1 MARARDPAKS
11 RRDILD
17 AASQLFAERGYN
29 AVSLAEIGRVA
40 GVARATP
47 AYFFGSKSGLYR
59 AVLAQAQQERDRAL
73 DAAFAPL
80 RDWEA
85 GQAPPLRDA
94 IERAIDGYLSFL
106 DSNPAFARLIEWE
119 ALTGAAELA
128 AGVHGQGPISTAL
141 RAVRNQLAAGGEAN
155 FDVTAV
161 VVAIVSLCYLPIAH
175 AATFHAGGAID
186 TTSATFRA
194 HYRSAA
200 TDAIIG
206 MLRTGRA
213 IDKKTNVR
221 TRSR

>member
-47 AYFFGSKSGLYR
+47 AYFFESKSGLYR

-73 DAAFAPL
+73 DTAFAPL

-85 GQAPPLRDA
+85 GKTPPLRDT

-106 DSNPAFARLIEWE
+106 DSNPAFGRLIEWE

-128 AGVHGQGPISTAL
+128 EGVHGQGPISTAL
-141 RAVRNQLAAGGEAN
+141 RAVRNQLAARGEAN

-213 IDKKTNVR
+213 IDKKTNAR
-221 TRSR
+221 TQSR

>member
-1 MARARDPAKS
+1 VARARDPAKS

-17 AASQLFAERGYN
+17 ADSQLFAERGYN

-47 AYFFGSKSGLYR
+47 AYFFESKSGLYR

-73 DAAFAPL
+73 DTAFAPL

-85 GQAPPLRDA
+85 GKTPPLRDA

-128 AGVHGQGPISTAL
+128 GAVHGQGPVSTAL
-141 RAVRNQLAAGGEAN
+141 GAVRNQLAARGEAN

-194 HYRSAA
+194 HYRSAV

-213 IDKKTNVR
+213 IDKKTNAR
-221 TRSR
+221 PQSR

>member
-1 MARARDPAKS
+1 VARARDPAKS

-47 AYFFGSKSGLYR
+47 AYFFESKSGLYR

-73 DAAFAPL
+73 DTAFAPL

-85 GQAPPLRDA
+85 GKTPPLRDA
-94 IERAIDGYLSFL
+94 IERSIDGYLSFL
-106 DSNPAFARLIEWE
+106 GSNPAFARLIEWE

-128 AGVHGQGPISTAL
+128 GVHGQAPISTAL
-141 RAVRNQLAAGGEAN
+141 RAVRNQLAARDEAN

-213 IDKKTNVR
+213 IDKKTNGR
-221 TRSR
+221 AQSR